1 MSDRL
6 LLFPFQMKQPLFLR
20 MMSAKIVICAWTMF
34 GFSNVLVTPPSGCYF
49 NYVVDDTKGGRE
61 WGCRW
66 VLCGTGVGDDSD
78 EDVGSLGCPWGLPGV
93 VWEGLEA

>member
-1 MSDRL
+1 MPGQCLASVMCWL
-6 LLFPFQMKQPLFLR
+6 P
-20 MMSAKIVICAWTMF
+20 
-34 GFSNVLVTPPSGCYF
+34 PPSGCYF

-66 VLCGTGVGDDSD
+66 ALCGTGVGDDSD

-93 VWEGLEA
+93 V

>member
-1 MSDRL
+1 MCWL
-6 LLFPFQMKQPLFLR
+6 P
-20 MMSAKIVICAWTMF
+20 
-34 GFSNVLVTPPSGCYF
+34 PPSGCYF

-66 VLCGTGVGDDSD
+66 ALCGTGVGDDSD

-93 VWEGLEA
+93 V